1 MTETEASPTMRAA
14 ASANADLRGM
24 LNSFCILWGL
34 AARADETPMLTM
46 KRLIGESLVLRSI
59 ELTPEYEVPDRVF
72 AETGVRPLTWLCTK
86 TRAQGQP
93 RVPDKRARQRE
104 RRSGTPVA
112 LKKAKTGVPVLRR
125 TTFVLRRA
133 RDTRLRC
140 AAAAS
145 LCNAPLTRDAR
156 IPAASRADAFK

>member
-72 AETGVRPLTWLCTK
+72 AEIGMRPLTGFAPKLERKDSPCPGQASASA
-86 TRAQGQP
+86 RAPIRDPGCSQESKNRGHGS
-93 RVPDKRARQRE
+93 A
-104 RRSGTPVA
+104 A
-112 LKKAKTGVPVLRR
+112 